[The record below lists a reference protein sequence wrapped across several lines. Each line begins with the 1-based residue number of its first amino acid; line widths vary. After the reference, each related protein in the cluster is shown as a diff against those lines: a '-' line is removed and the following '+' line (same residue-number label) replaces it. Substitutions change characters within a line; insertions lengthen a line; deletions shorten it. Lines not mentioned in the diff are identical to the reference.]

1 MAKSKANGWKKNG
14 MVKLKVAAEKLLQ
27 RSISK
32 KEEYD
37 TDLDLDYG
45 QDGMSY
51 NSVPDDVKKGHF
63 VVMATGDGGKPKRH
77 VVALSYLTNPAFREL
92 LEKVAEE
99 YGFYHGGAL
108 TVPCRSSELECI
120 LMGKGGDV
128 DDVAASNIGWEASK
142 STMVWSC

>member
-32 KEEYD
+32 KQEYD

-51 NSVPDDVKKGHF
+51 NSVPDDCHF

-128 DDVAASNIGWEASK
+128 DVAASNIGWEASK
-142 STMVWSC
+142 STIVWSC

>member
-14 MVKLKVAAEKLLQ
+14 MVKLKVVAEKLLQ

-32 KEEYD
+32 KEEYE
-37 TDLDLDYG
+37 TDLDLDYD

-92 LEKVAEE
+92 LEKAAEE

-128 DDVAASNIGWEASK
+128 DAAASNIGWEASK
-142 STMVWSC
+142 STMVRSC